1 MTQSMIPNNLTD
13 MAKSGQKLP
22 QEAAHGAVNEKAKAS
37 ITTILNGILDGEGY
51 RKRLEELLGARTP
64 QFISSIITLVNAD
77 QNLKQAA
84 VEAPGTIIQSA
95 LKAAVFDLPID
106 PGLGYAYIVPFNNL
120 KEGRKVH
127 EAAFILGY
135 KGMIQMALRSG
146 VYKRIN
152 VVELREGELVRYD
165 RLTEDIEID
174 WIEDEEE
181 RDKLPIIGWVG
192 YYRMIN
198 GTEKTIY
205 MSRAQVEAH
214 ERKNRKGQF
223 MGKGWREDF
232 DAMAAKTVI
241 RRLIG
246 KYGIMSI
253 DYRSNP
259 DPEVVQIAEQAA
271 KGSFDELGPEIETEG
286 SVE

>member
-1 MTQSMIPNNLTD
+1 MTQSMIPNNLND
-13 MAKSGQKLP
+13 MAKSAQKAP
-22 QEAAHGAVNEKAKAS
+22 SEAMGGAVQERAKAS
-37 ITTILNGILDGEGY
+37 VTTILNGILDGEGY

-95 LKAAVFDLPID
+95 LKAAVFDLPVD
-106 PGLGYAYIVPFNNL
+106 PGLGYAYIVPFNNFRD
-120 KEGRKVH
+120 GRKIH

-152 VVELREGELVRYD
+152 VVDLREGELKRYD

-174 WIEDEEE
+174 WIEDEEA

-205 MSRAQVEAH
+205 MSRAQIEAH
-214 ERKNRKGQF
+214 ERKNRKGQQ

-232 DAMAAKTVI
+232 DSMAAKTVI

-253 DYRSNP
+253 DYRANP
-259 DPEVVQIAEQAA
+259 DPEMVQIAEQAA
-271 KGSFDELGPEIETEG
+271 KGNFDELAEIETEG

>member
-1 MTQSMIPNNLTD
+1 MTQSMIPNNLND
-13 MAKSGQKLP
+13 MAKSGRELP
-22 QEAAHGAVNEKAKAS
+22 QEAAQGTVQAKAKAS
-37 ITTILNGILDGEGY
+37 VTTILNGILDGEGY

-84 VEAPGTIIQSA
+84 VEAPGTIIQAA
-95 LKAAVFDLPID
+95 LKAAVFDLPVD
-106 PGLGYAYIVPFNNL
+106 PGLGYAYIVPFNNM
-120 KEGRKVH
+120 KDGRKIH

-152 VVELREGELVRYD
+152 VVELRQGELKRYD

-174 WIEDEEE
+174 WIEDEAE
-181 RDKLPIIGWVG
+181 RDALPVIGWVG

-214 ERKNRKGQF
+214 ERRNRKGQY

-253 DYRSNP
+253 DYRTSP
-259 DPEVVQIAEQAA
+259 DPEVVEIAEQAA
-271 KGSFDELGPEIETEG
+271 RGNFDGLDEIETEG